1 MFIVDRTFVYAT
13 LSRNPFIIT
22 KTNLGVNHIEKLWT
36 LYRST
41 RPIAYVIDSVI
52 SPVNQRYNPYQY
64 PYTSRQVMVEN
75 ENRGQGLVQIRTNY
89 Q

>member
-1 MFIVDRTFVYAT
+1 MFIVDRIFVHDT
-13 LSRNPFIIT
+13 LSRDPFIIT

-41 RPIAYVIDSVI
+41 HPIAYVIDSVI

-89 Q
+89 H